1 MVTPITLN
9 SQANS
14 NCVKTMELI
23 LLVESSGFP
32 IEFINNVRYTSPNS
46 TIYYNRIENHSRLS

>member
-1 MVTPITLN
+1 MVMPITLN

-14 NCVKTMELI
+14 YCVKTMELI
-23 LLVESSGFP
+23 LLVESFGFP

-46 TIYYNRIENHSRLS
+46 TIYYNRR